1 MAPLGLHH
9 VSIMTPDVEA
19 ARAFYIDVLGLT
31 ERTDR
36 PDFGIGGAW
45 LDAGGQQVHL
55 VEGPTPS
62 YTGQH
67 FAFRVDDLDGL
78 IADLRSRGF
87 EVADP
92 FESGVGRQ
100 TTVSD
105 PAGNVVELNQ
115 PNAA

>member
-31 ERTDR
+31 PRTDR

-55 VEGPTPS
+55 IEGETPPAM
-62 YTGQH
+62 GQH
-67 FAFRVDDLDGL
+67 FAIAVDDLDAVVAALRGQGL
-78 IADLRSRGF
+78 
-87 EVADP
+87 EV
-92 FESGVGRQ
+92 SGPVGIGPGRQ
-100 TTVSD
+100 AVSQD
-105 PAGNVVELNQ
+105 PAG
-115 PNAA
+115 

>member
-1 MAPLGLHH
+1 MRPTSIHH
-9 VSIMTPDVEA
+9 VSINVPDPEA
-19 ARAFYIDVLGLT
+19 ALRFYVDVLGLT

-67 FAFRVDDLDGL
+67 FALRVDDLDSL

-87 EVADP
+87 EVAVP

-105 PAGNVVELNQ
+105 PAG
-115 PNAA
+115 